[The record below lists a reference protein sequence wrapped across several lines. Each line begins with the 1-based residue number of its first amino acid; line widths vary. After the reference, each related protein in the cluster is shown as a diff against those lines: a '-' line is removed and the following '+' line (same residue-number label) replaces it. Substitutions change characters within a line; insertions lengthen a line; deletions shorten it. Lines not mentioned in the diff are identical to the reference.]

1 MRRRTI
7 IMAGTL
13 LGAAA
18 CATLGRGSFTPPEV
32 LFRDARITGLGIS
45 GGSLEI
51 VLGVYN
57 PNNFRLDGS
66 RLTYAVSVDSVPI
79 GSGAYDDR
87 FVVERGD
94 TSEVRLPMSFTY
106 AGLGVAGQQ
115 LLQRGSVEYHVD
127 GDVTVQTPLGRYTRP
142 YHGKGT
148 FSTIARPGRRI
159 PRRSTSRT
167 A

>member
-1 MRRRTI
+1 MRRRTVI
-7 IMAGTL
+7 IGLTL
-13 LGAAA
+13 LGSTA
-18 CATLGRGSFTPPEV
+18 CATLGRASFSPPEV
-32 LFRDARITGLGIS
+32 LFRDARITGLGLT

-66 RLTYAVSVDSVPI
+66 RLTYAVSVDSVPL

-106 AGLGVAGQQ
+106 AGLGAAGRQ
-115 LLQRGSVEYHVD
+115 LLDRGSVEYHVD

-148 FSTIARPGRRI
+148 FSTLVRPGGQ
-159 PRRSTSRT
+159 
-167 A
+167 